1 MNEKKFLDAA
11 GIVYLWKKLSLQ
23 DYPNNQELA
32 AVIEAID
39 ETKMDKENIISIE
52 EIDAICGSQPTE

>member
-11 GIVYLWKKLSLQ
+11 GITYLWKKLSLQ

-32 AVIEAID
+32 AVVEAID
-39 ETKMDKENIISIE
+39 ETKMDKESIISIE
-52 EIDAICGSQPTE
+52 EIDAICGAQPTE

>member
-11 GIVYLWKKLSLQ
+11 GIAYLWKKLSLQ

>member
-1 MNEKKFLDAA
+1 MPKFLDEQ
-11 GIVYLWKKLSLQ
+11 GVSFLWSQLSLQ